1 MKMNQ
6 QLIAGVAIIGLIA
19 GGAIAQSFGNP
30 QPTYPTSFA
39 GITPTAFAGNDS
51 VGGQTGA
58 AACAAMGVPGAS
70 FAIIENARG
79 EKIDPPVA
87 YSDGNMSFILDGSG
101 TYIAWSATNADVKA
115 VLVKGGT
122 GYHVYNYEGTGLK
135 ADSWLA
141 SPVNAGG
148 NIAQVSHYAFCYE
161 YVPPAGA
168 EGCTPGYWRN
178 HVDRWVDYA
187 TTDNF
192 NTVFGAGPNA
202 TLQQVVS
209 SPQTYGAPA
218 MHFVAALLNS
228 TGGVPNGDGEM
239 VDYKYTTAQ
248 VLTMVQT
255 AYAAGVGSTTFKKI
269 FGDLSKANE
278 AGCPLSGTPANR
290 G

>member
-1 MKMNQ
+1 MNMRQ
-6 QLIAGVAIIGLIA
+6 KFIGAAAVIGLIA

-39 GITPTAFAGNDS
+39 GITPTAHDGNDDAKGTPAQ
-51 VGGQTGA
+51 V
-58 AACAAMGVPGAS
+58 CAAMGYAAGS
-70 FAIIENARG
+70 FNDPANIRG
-79 EKIDPPVA
+79 EKIDPPAA
-87 YSDGNMSFILDGSG
+87 YSDGNMSFILDGTG
-101 TYIAWSATNADVKA
+101 TYIAWSATNAIVKA

-122 GYHVYNYEGTGLK
+122 GYHIYNYEGTGLK

-141 SPVNAGG
+141 SPLNNGG
-148 NIAQVSHYAFCYE
+148 QIATVSHYAFCCE
-161 YVPPAGA
+161 YVPPVSA

-178 HVDRWVDYA
+178 HVDRWEDYA
-187 TTDNF
+187 TVDSF

-209 SPQTYGAPA
+209 APQTYGAPA

-239 VDYKYTTAQ
+239 VDYKYTTAE
-248 VLTMVQT
+248 VLTMVQQ

-269 FGDLSKANE
+269 FGQLSAANE